1 MTENEAGRSEFLF
14 CYDARMTN
22 PNGDPDENRPRIDL
36 VTRRNLVTE
45 FRLKRTIR
53 DYLKNAMKEP
63 IFMRAEEGNEG
74 VLKTIEDLAESC
86 ITENKKGKETVKQ
99 IDREKLICDHID
111 VRLFGLLFSVP
122 GMNFKQVGPVQFA
135 IGRSLNKVHELTIRM
150 TRVVPTRE
158 EAKAGTFGEKSVLRY
173 SFIVFHGFLNDLVAK
188 QVHLSEADVQKMV
201 KAMWIGT
208 DELSTTSKFG
218 QRSRLLL
225 RVNYSKPFAYIGDL
239 DRYLSLERANANA
252 DLDKLEDIS
261 ECRLKVENLFK
272 VLEENKDGISSIEY
286 ASSDELRCTSG
297 EKSASFEKLFKDW
310 STESGVKT
318 INLFGEWHKG

>member
-1 MTENEAGRSEFLF
+1 MTENEARRSEFLF

-36 VTRRNLVTE
+36 VTGRNLVTE

-53 DYLKNAMKEP
+53 DYLKEP
-63 IFMRAEEGNEG
+63 IFMRVEEGPG
-74 VLKTIEDLAESC
+74 GTLKTVEDLAEPY
-86 ITENKKGKETVKQ
+86 TKDVKQGNKTVKQ
-99 IDREKLICDHID
+99 IDREKLVKDHID
-111 VRLFGLLFSVP
+111 VRLFGLLFAVG
-122 GMNFKQVGPVQFA
+122 GMHFKQVGPVQFA
-135 IGRSLNKVHELTIRM
+135 IGRSLNKVHELTVRM

-188 QVHLSEADVQKMV
+188 QVNLSEVDVQKMV
-201 KAMWIGT
+201 KAMWVGT

-225 RVNYSKPFAYIGDL
+225 RVIYSKPFAYIGDL
-239 DRYLSLERANANA
+239 DRYLSLEKANGNV

-261 ECRLKVENLFK
+261 QCHLNVENLFK
-272 VLEENKDGISSIEY
+272 VLEKNKNRISGIEY
-286 ASSDELRCTSG
+286 ASSDELRCTSEG
-297 EKSASFEKLFKDW
+297 KSDSFEKLFKDW
-310 STESGVKT
+310 STKSGVT
-318 INLFGEWHKG
+318 TTNLFEEWHKG